1 MPHEPEK
8 MFKGHLRTSTFVL
21 LLVFAGIL
29 VLYVFVRPAPAQ
41 PPSTKRSSTVQPQH
55 KVSPT
60 PTHAPASVRLRTPKT
75 TSTTPSMQPGSTKSM
90 TPSVSPSP
98 STTHSSPV
106 PMPSQS

>member
-41 PPSTKRSSTVQPQH
+41 PPRSRESSTVLPQH
-55 KVSPT
+55 KASPT
-60 PTHAPASVRLRTPKT
+60 PTQTSAPTRM
-75 TSTTPSMQPGSTKSM
+75 TTPTTTTTPPGSSKSV

-98 STTHSSPV
+98 STHSSLLPVPTHS
-106 PMPSQS
+106 